1 MSETIRIRN
10 LALNNTIEILE
21 SVLNVC
27 KDENISIFLKPFLRA
42 SAIAK
47 LSEMWEQQNDVLN
60 IGFKINELMPHIN
73 KDIYFNYKVAECINY
88 IRYFSATS
96 KEPIFFL
103 N

>member
-1 MSETIRIRN
+1 
-10 LALNNTIEILE
+10 
-21 SVLNVC
+21 
-27 KDENISIFLKPFLRA
+27 
-42 SAIAK
+42 
-47 LSEMWEQQNDVLN
+47 MWEQQNDVLN
-60 IGFKINELMPHIN
+60 IGFKINELMPHID